1 MISTLSVLTLPSSGR
16 SAFGER
22 PLVGCFVV
30 GIVKLFGVV
39 DVVDDEEV
47 LFFKTVAILVRIF
60 FKSPLEL
67 RMKFFSFDNSSFS
80 GGFVL
85 ALYLFVL
92 EVVVLV
98 VVEVLIVEVV
108 VAFSIVDAGMSLFVL
123 VLLLF

>member
-16 SAFGER
+16 SALGER

-30 GIVKLFGVV
+30 GVVKLFGVV
-39 DVVDDEEV
+39 DIVDDAEV
-47 LFFKTVAILVRIF
+47 LFCKTVAILVRIF

-85 ALYLFVL
+85 SLYFSAL

-98 VVEVLIVEVV
+98 EVEVLMVDVF
-108 VAFSIVDAGMSLFVL
+108 VAFSSVDEGMSLY
-123 VLLLF
+123 VLLLLLF